1 MKRRSSTIATLLL
14 GFVALLLA
22 ACQGDSQGPTTS
34 DYEKQRAAILEKQRS
49 RQPGPA
55 RPGAQPGQPEAGSDD
70 VLLGYDATFRYEA
83 EGKRDPFRS
92 FILDRLNEIDAD
104 EESPLEKFDLSQ
116 LDIAGVVWKGD
127 KRRVLV
133 MDPSGQGYVI
143 QEGDRI
149 GKNNGHVLEIR
160 DSSMLV
166 REAYVDFAGEKTMK
180 EIEMRIRQSQGG

>member
-1 MKRRSSTIATLLL
+1 VKRRSSTIALLLL
-14 GFVALLLA
+14 GFGVLLLT
-22 ACQGDSQGPTTS
+22 ACQGETQGPSTS
-34 DYEKQRAAILEKQRS
+34 EYEKQRAAILEKQRS
-49 RQPGPA
+49 RQPGPP
-55 RPGAQPGQPEAGSDD
+55 RGTQPAEEEASED
-70 VLLGYDATFRYEA
+70 VLLGGDGSYRYLSED
-83 EGKRDPFRS
+83 KRDPFRS
-92 FILDRLNEIDAD
+92 FILDRLTEVDSLL
-104 EESPLEKFDLSQ
+104 ESPLEKFDLSQ

>member
-1 MKRRSSTIATLLL
+1 MGLNQGAHTI
-14 GFVALLLA
+14 
-22 ACQGDSQGPTTS
+22 
-34 DYEKQRAAILEKQRS
+34 
-49 RQPGPA
+49 
-55 RPGAQPGQPEAGSDD
+55 
-70 VLLGYDATFRYEA
+70 
-83 EGKRDPFRS
+83 
-92 FILDRLNEIDAD
+92 
-104 EESPLEKFDLSQ
+104 ESPLEKFDLSQ